1 MTMQFKPKR
10 GGFLRAIGCGT
21 FIRDFLAGLG
31 PLGSINID
39 AKEGACQ
46 ADIFFQYKKALAR
59 AKAEDMAVRD
69 EERQAKREKRKID
82 PEKIASLTEAYIQ
95 RIPVKSRGAR
105 YHSFVMYFST
115 IQNLG
120 WVKATGKEEPS
131 EMQETFPSAPPR
143 RYFRL
148 TPKGRHA
155 PDSDWA
161 RPFLTRYPELAAREK
176 EEEEGE

>member
-1 MTMQFKPKR
+1 MPFKPTR
-10 GGFLRAIGCGT
+10 GGFLRPIGCGI

-31 PLGSINID
+31 PLGSIRID

-46 ADIFFQYKKALAR
+46 ADIFFQYKTALAR
-59 AKAEDMAVRD
+59 VKAEDMATRD

-82 PEKIASLTEAYIQ
+82 PDKIASLTESYLQ
-95 RIPVKSRGAR
+95 RISIKSRGAR

-143 RYFRL
+143 RFYRL
-148 TPKGRHA
+148 TPKGRRA
-155 PDSDWA
+155 SEDSWA
-161 RPFLTRYPELAAREK
+161 HPFLTRYPQLRKQK
-176 EEEEGE
+176 EE